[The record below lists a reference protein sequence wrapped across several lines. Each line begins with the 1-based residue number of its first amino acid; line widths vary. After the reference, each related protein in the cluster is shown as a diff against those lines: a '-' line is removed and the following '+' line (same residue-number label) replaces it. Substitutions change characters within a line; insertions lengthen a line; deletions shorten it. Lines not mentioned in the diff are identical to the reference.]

1 MLLVRKGEGMTS
13 RKPKITIIHI
23 GRNVP
28 KGFIELPGGIHLG
41 KGIWILPCELICH
54 LGGKRNDRA

>member
-1 MLLVRKGEGMTS
+1 MTS